1 MAPKMANEGS
11 AFQIAFNKAREYFNE
26 GSDHGTTSDIID
38 VNTKGLNVKILALV
52 CLMLIHNAET
62 GESDLNINTLKKYN
76 LNKFEDQDAF
86 KPYIMYL
93 LSTKKGRGKNIKK
106 VEKSVTYAYYV
117 ATFINY
123 LFIAKDRDVAV
134 SGPSSY

>member
-1 MAPKMANEGS
+1 MASDLS
-11 AFQIAFNKAREYFNE
+11 AFQIAFNTSREYFNKQ
-26 GSDHGTTSDIID
+26 GQFSTASDIID

-62 GESDLNINTLKKYN
+62 GNSKLNINTLSKYN
-76 LNKFEDQDAF
+76 LHEFDDHDAF
-86 KPYIMYL
+86 KPYIIYL

-117 ATFINY
+117 VTFINY
-123 LFIAKDRDVAV
+123 LFIAQTKDIATTARN
-134 SGPSSY
+134 S